1 MPIIDRRSIYL
12 ENAGWLLEL
21 RNRAAEERKWLEAY
35 LLTFFR
41 IELGLIMLIDCK
53 MTTTGKIEY
62 SDEFYGRIVS
72 GRLRFAEL
80 INLFYLLYGNKLFHA
95 LDTVRKE
102 RNDFVHN
109 FFKKPKVN
117 FIEYVKDR
125 YIDAL
130 LVENELGKVIH
141 EEVGKSAR

>member
-1 MPIIDRRSIYL
+1 MPIIDRRRIYL
-12 ENAGWLLEL
+12 ENAGWLREL
-21 RNRAAEERKWLEAY
+21 RNRAVEERKWLEAY

-41 IELGLIMLIDCK
+41 IELGLIMLIDLK

-62 SDEFYGRIVS
+62 SDEFLGRIVS

-80 INLFYLLYGNKLFHA
+80 INLFCLMYGDELFHA

-109 FFKKPKVN
+109 FFKKPKLN
-117 FIEYVKDR
+117 FIKYVEDL
-125 YIDAL
+125 YIDTL
-130 LVENELGKVIH
+130 LVENELGKVVH